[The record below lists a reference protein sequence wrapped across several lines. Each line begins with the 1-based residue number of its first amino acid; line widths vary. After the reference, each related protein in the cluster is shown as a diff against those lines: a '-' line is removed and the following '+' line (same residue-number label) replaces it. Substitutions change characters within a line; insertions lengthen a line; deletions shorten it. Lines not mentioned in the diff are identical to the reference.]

1 MGLNINKYH
10 LTDCQRK
17 AAETKLAKGR
27 FSHKIFWEDKVWR
40 DNVQIE
46 LLTDS
51 IAVANINSY

>member
-10 LTDCQRK
+10 LRDCQRK

-27 FSHKIFWEDKVWR
+27 FSHKIFGEEKVWR
-40 DNVQIE
+40 DNVKSE
-46 LLTDS
+46 LLTAS